1 VSTNQINKWT
11 PEEDE
16 RLKTLLVE
24 ASTSIHLIAVK
35 LKRSVV
41 AVRSRAS
48 RLKISSRRRR
58 LGLKAKGK

>member
-1 VSTNQINKWT
+1 VSRHQLNKWT

-16 RLKTLLVE
+16 RLKMLLE
-24 ASTSIHLIAVK
+24 ANTSIHLVSVK

-48 RLKISSRRRR
+48 RLKLSLRRVRR
-58 LGLKAKGK
+58 GLKATGK

>member
-16 RLKTLLVE
+16 RLKTLLE
-24 ASTSIHLIAVK
+24 ANTSVHLVAVK

-48 RLKISSRRRR
+48 LLKVSCKRTRR
-58 LGLKAKGK
+58 GLKVKEK

>member
-1 VSTNQINKWT
+1 VSTNQMNKWT

-16 RLKTLLVE
+16 RLKTLLEVNI
-24 ASTSIHLIAVK
+24 SIHLVSVK

-48 RLKISSRRRR
+48 RLRISLRRTRR
-58 LGLKAKGK
+58 GLKAKMK